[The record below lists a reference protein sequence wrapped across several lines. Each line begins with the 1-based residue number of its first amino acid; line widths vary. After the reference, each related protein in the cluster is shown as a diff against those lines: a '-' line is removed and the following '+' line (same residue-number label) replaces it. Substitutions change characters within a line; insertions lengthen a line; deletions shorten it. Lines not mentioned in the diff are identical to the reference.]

1 MKYSWVGLPLLMIA
15 SPSLAAPVY
24 LTCEI
29 VQSERTFPIEVTL
42 DEANQ
47 QATIFIPSTG
57 NRVRRAAQFTA
68 EKVIVPDSD
77 MMLYEF
83 NRIDGSV
90 VRRMPIL
97 DNKVADRGTCKVSAP
112 PANRAF

>member
-1 MKYSWVGLPLLMIA
+1 MKYFWAGLALLMIA
-15 SPSLAAPVY
+15 SPSLAAPIY

-29 VQSERTFPIEVTL
+29 VQSDRSFPIEVTL

-68 EKVIVPDSD
+68 DKVIVPDGD
-77 MMLYEF
+77 MMSYEF

-90 VRRMPIL
+90 IRRMPIL
-97 DNKVADRGTCKVSAP
+97 DNQIADRGTCKVTTP
-112 PANRAF
+112 PKDRAF